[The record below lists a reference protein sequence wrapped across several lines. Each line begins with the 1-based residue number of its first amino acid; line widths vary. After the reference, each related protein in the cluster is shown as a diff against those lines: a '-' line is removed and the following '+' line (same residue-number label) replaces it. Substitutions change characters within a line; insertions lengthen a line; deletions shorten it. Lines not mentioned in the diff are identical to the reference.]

1 MANSGPENDGTGPSG
16 EYGPCGEILARL
28 MDVVTD
34 RRDNPP
40 AKSYTS
46 TLFSAG
52 LPKIGAKLLEE
63 ANETIAA
70 AGERG
75 DQGHK
80 HLVYEA
86 GDLIYHLFV
95 LLAHNR
101 VTLAEVES
109 ELASR
114 FGVSGIDEKKARAH
128 KGEATWES
136 LRNAPKTSEAPNA
149 AEQAKKSSS

>member
-1 MANSGPENDGTGPSG
+1 MADSGPENDRTVARG
-16 EYGPCGEILARL
+16 EVLARL
-28 MDVVTD
+28 MDVITD

-63 ANETIAA
+63 ANETIEAA
-70 AGERG
+70 KETGAE
-75 DQGHK
+75 GHK
-80 HLVYEA
+80 HLIYEA

-95 LLAHNR
+95 LMAHHR
-101 VTLAEVES
+101 VTLAELES

-114 FGVSGIDEKKARAH
+114 FGVSGIDEKNARTR
-128 KGEATWES
+128 KGDATWEA
-136 LRNAPKTSEAPNA
+136 LRNAPPAVEAPHADDPNP
-149 AEQAKKSSS
+149 KKQ

>member
-1 MANSGPENDGTGPSG
+1 MADAGPESDQSVPG
-16 EYGPCGEILARL
+16 GEILARL
-28 MDVVTD
+28 MDVITD

-63 ANETIAA
+63 ANEAVAA
-70 AGERG
+70 AGEDG
-75 DQGHK
+75 DQGRK
-80 HLVYEA
+80 HLAYEA

-101 VTLAEVES
+101 VPLSEVES

-114 FGVSGIDEKKARAH
+114 FGVSGIDEKNARTR
-128 KGEATWES
+128 KGKATWES
-136 LRNAPKTSEAPNA
+136 LRNAPATGETPR
-149 AEQAKKSSS
+149 AEDPTAKKN